1 MAIKPGEVVVKD
13 KGYRMMALRQSLLR
27 GWKLSVGVHGQEG
40 NRGDEDEPDN
50 VQLAVW
56 HEFGTSDGHVPE
68 RSFLRSAFDKNRGK
82 YERMLPVVTR
92 RAMNGRITP
101 KQALETM
108 GERMV
113 ADIVNGINR
122 GIPPPLAPSTLRQ
135 KGPKTKPLINTGQ
148 LKMSITYKVRK

>member
-1 MAIKPGEVVVKD
+1 MALKPGEVVVKD
-13 KGYRMMALRQSLLR
+13 KGYRMMALRQTLLR

-122 GIPPPLAPSTLRQ
+122 GIPPPNAPSTIER
-135 KGPKTKPLINTGQ
+135 KGRSKPLINTGQ
-148 LKMSITYKVRK
+148 LKGSITYKVHK